1 MSVLPALKQRNM
13 YGHGHHASQPNS
25 LPINSLS
32 HQIWHWLCEMRDM
45 ILMSIIHSPPVHVKG
60 LKQNRVF
67 SNPETNLQEMT
78 TCREDVYFIVWQLGL
93 AVTVN
98 RAMRSV
104 CHNLFWYFC
113 LKMSVCPWKRGLNSE
128 GTVQKQMD
136 AVKSISSASKPCS
149 SLVRRNAAY
158 CPLNLRKSSC
168 VRSTGGRGR
177 LRTAYMTTLK
187 EPEHCAPPVLAGD
200 TSISPIEGCKVICAR
215 CVRRLFHQT
224 VVGWSGHDLCS

>member
-1 MSVLPALKQRNM
+1 MFK
-13 YGHGHHASQPNS
+13 
-25 LPINSLS
+25 
-32 HQIWHWLCEMRDM
+32 D
-45 ILMSIIHSPPVHVKG
+45 
-60 LKQNRVF
+60 QNRVF
-67 SNPETNLQEMT
+67 SDPETNLQEMT
-78 TCREDVYFIVWQLGL
+78 TRGEDVYFIVWQLGL

-98 RAMRSV
+98 KAMRCT

-158 CPLNLRKSSC
+158 CQLNLRNSSC
-168 VRSTGGRGR
+168 MRSTGGRGM

-187 EPEHCAPPVLAGD
+187 ARALCSSCACWRHFNFSNWGVQCYLCSPCEAF
-200 TSISPIEGCKVICAR
+200 ISPNSCRLKRSWPLLLVVRSCQSWQKAR
-215 CVRRLFHQT
+215 HHGNKT
-224 VVGWSGHDLCS
+224 DGIHIGEIY